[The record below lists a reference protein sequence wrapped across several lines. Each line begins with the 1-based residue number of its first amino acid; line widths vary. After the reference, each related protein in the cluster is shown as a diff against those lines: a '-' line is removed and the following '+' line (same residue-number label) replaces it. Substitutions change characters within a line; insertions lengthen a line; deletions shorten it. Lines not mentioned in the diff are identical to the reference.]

1 MYKFKKFFSR
11 GKVKDITVSISEDIK
26 VNDKKTLIKG
36 NRITLSSLSGLFD
49 EKTLTKLFKD
59 KKILETK

>member
-26 VNDKKTLIKG
+26 VNDDMTLIKG